1 MRNFATDFHAKKNKT
16 IVDMNIAELYNIF
29 TSHPTVT
36 TDSRE
41 CPEGSIF
48 FALKGAS
55 FNGNAFAAKALEQG
69 CAYAV
74 VDEAQ
79 YAVQGDSRY
88 ILTDNCL
95 DTLQQLTLEF
105 HKCDHQFWKRM
116 EDPAGGSQP
125 EIPEDLLDD
134 ASTPP
139 DANAGDP
146 ETKSES
152 VGSYS
157 RTLTTGGEAAKSVLD
172 AVSTSKQMLANLCN
186 EYLAHTG
193 LLYRG
198 GDCKCTL
205 PTL

>member
-1 MRNFATDFHAKKNKT
+1 MTYADYDYYSGTYLGTVSEEDFPRLAVRASSFLDYYTQNRAKDNA
-16 IVDMNIAELYNIF
+16 DMDA
-29 TSHPTVT
+29 VKM
-36 TDSRE
+36 
-41 CPEGSIF
+41 CCC
-48 FALKGAS
+48 ALI
-55 FNGNAFAAKALEQG
+55 
-69 CAYAV
+69 
-74 VDEAQ
+74 DQ
-79 YAVQGDSRY
+79 YA
-88 ILTDNCL
+88 
-95 DTLQQLTLEF
+95 
-105 HKCDHQFWKRM
+105 
-116 EDPAGGSQP
+116 
-125 EIPEDLLDD
+125 LLD
-134 ASTPP
+134 AAQKAATKSL
-139 DANAGDP
+139 ANAGDP

>member
-1 MRNFATDFHAKKNKT
+1 MTYADYTYYARIYMGSVSEEDFLRLAVRASSFLDYYTQNRAKDN
-16 IVDMNIAELYNIF
+16 AELDA
-29 TSHPTVT
+29 VKM
-36 TDSRE
+36 
-41 CPEGSIF
+41 CCC
-48 FALKGAS
+48 ALI
-55 FNGNAFAAKALEQG
+55 
-69 CAYAV
+69 
-74 VDEAQ
+74 DQ
-79 YAVQGDSRY
+79 YA
-88 ILTDNCL
+88 
-95 DTLQQLTLEF
+95 
-105 HKCDHQFWKRM
+105 
-116 EDPAGGSQP
+116 
-125 EIPEDLLDD
+125 LLD
-134 ASTPP
+134 AAQKAATKSL
-139 DANAGDP
+139 ANAGDP